1 MSISSIKNV
10 FPFHICPFYPLTI
23 TKQDFVDD
31 FPYNAF
37 DLSRSADGLI

>member
-37 DLSRSADGLI
+37 DLSRSADDLI